1 LGHRQ
6 VTQRLP
12 LKTEAPIARLLRDA
26 NDFTDCLRCRYC
38 MPDSTTI
45 GHKQLT
51 MDQATNKH
59 SLSHLQHGHAA
70 VDMQRGACDVS
81 SLCAGKI

>member
-1 LGHRQ
+1 
-6 VTQRLP
+6 
-12 LKTEAPIARLLRDA
+12 
-26 NDFTDCLRCRYC
+26 